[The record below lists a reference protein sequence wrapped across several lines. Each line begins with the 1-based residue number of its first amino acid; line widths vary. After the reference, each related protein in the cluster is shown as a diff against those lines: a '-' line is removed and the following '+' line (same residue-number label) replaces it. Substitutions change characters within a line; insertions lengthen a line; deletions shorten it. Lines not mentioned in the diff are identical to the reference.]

1 MRQQIKKKG
10 QKVNKKI
17 RQVTGTSKG
26 VTFTKED
33 LEILDADKEDIVEVK
48 KVE

>member
-1 MRQQIKKKG
+1 MIT
-10 QKVNKKI
+10 KKI

-33 LEILDADKEDIVEVK
+33 LEVLDADLEDFVIVDKIK
-48 KVE
+48 KRKKKNE